1 MSSCCMP
8 YIILADLESI
18 VKGSLFPH
26 SDETT
31 SSQDDT
37 NYLGEHAIDEA
48 DTEPEGHSYGR
59 PGYEV
64 LLHIIHVFPLN
75 SCVMYQNIF
84 WHGIQMKNYRMSI
97 LLSNVLLLTERASY
111 LLSSSYTIIN
121 DPIEVTTRT
130 LASESHGKTVKYPWY
145 KLKFDICELCNGK
158 FLEGSLRRYLH
169 DRHNKL
175 NQTGHQEKFPAAD
188 LSLPNNILDHLKAQD
203 ITIDEYYNRH
213 VKLSSTNIAFIQTPL
228 SLLSELKH

>member
-1 MSSCCMP
+1 MCNASK
-8 YIILADLESI
+8 YILAW
-18 VKGSLFPH
+18 H
-26 SDETT
+26 TDE
-31 SSQDDT
+31 
-37 NYLGEHAIDEA
+37 
-48 DTEPEGHSYGR
+48 
-59 PGYEV
+59 
-64 LLHIIHVFPLN
+64 
-75 SCVMYQNIF
+75 
-84 WHGIQMKNYRMSI
+84 NYRMSI
-97 LLSNVLLLTERASY
+97 LLFDRLSNVLLLTERASY

-130 LASESHGKTVKYPWY
+130 LASESHGETVKYPWY

-213 VKLSSTNIAFIQTPL
+213 VKLSLTNIAFIQTPQP
-228 SLLSELKH
+228 LLSELKYQPNVVLQGALWHNKYKWTCLLCNKIFCQGLWRDINEKPFPKKDDYSAIR